1 MKHYDTAT
9 EIKIW
14 TADEINHPE
23 LRLEDYKKSRIH
35 AIEAG
40 SSKGEYIVE
49 VTSPEYWRH

>member
-1 MKHYDTAT
+1 MKHNDTAT

-14 TADEINHPE
+14 TDDEINHPE
-23 LRLEDYKKSRIH
+23 LRLKGYKKARIY

-49 VTSPEYWRH
+49 VTLPEYNK